1 MRIMAIERVNIQPD
15 ILRWAI
21 QRAGV
26 SEEKAIEA
34 FPLLDS
40 WLPQKKQ
47 PTLNQLKR
55 FAVKFYVPLV
65 YLFMDNRPEEVIPFP
80 MFRGEAGQQD
90 HFDLNVY
97 DTVMNVQ
104 ARQEW
109 LEEYLLENEI
119 ETCAF
124 LGSINT
130 QVSISEAVNKL
141 RSILDLDPKWAFSMS
156 SSDAALS
163 YIGQRVEDAGVLLAY
178 NGVV

>member
-15 ILRWAI
+15 ILRW
-21 QRAGV
+21 V

-97 DTVMNVQ
+97 DTVMTF
-104 ARQEW
+104 RQDKNGW
-109 LEEYLLENEI
+109 
-119 ETCAF
+119 
-124 LGSINT
+124 
-130 QVSISEAVNKL
+130 
-141 RSILDLDPKWAFSMS
+141 RSIYWRMKSRRAP
-156 SSDAALS
+156 
-163 YIGQRVEDAGVLLAY
+163 LLAL
-178 NGVV
+178 